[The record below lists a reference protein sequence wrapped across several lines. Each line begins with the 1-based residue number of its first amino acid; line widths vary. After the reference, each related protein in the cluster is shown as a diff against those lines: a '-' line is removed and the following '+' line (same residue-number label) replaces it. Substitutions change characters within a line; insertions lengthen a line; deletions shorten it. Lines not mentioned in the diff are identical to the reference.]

1 MAVSTQKVRYDYPMM
16 YSIVL
21 VLHLLTSTV
30 TGLVIVYS
38 LYALWSRADALYR
51 LCALLL
57 GAIAAFEVL
66 SGTALAVL
74 SPTLSA
80 SALSI
85 HIFEYLSVCLV
96 AEWLLFAR
104 MRKVSLVF
112 PLAAA
117 ASPVVASVAL
127 FVVAI
132 SFGF

>member
-1 MAVSTQKVRYDYPMM
+1 MM

-21 VLHLLTSTV
+21 ALHLLTAAV

-38 LYALWSRADALYR
+38 LYVLWRRSDTLYR
-51 LCALLL
+51 LCALVL
-57 GAIAAFEVL
+57 GSVAAFEVFT
-66 SGTALAVL
+66 GTALAVL

-80 SALSI
+80 SALSV
-85 HIFEYLSVCLV
+85 HIFEYLGVCLV

-104 MRKVSLVF
+104 MRKVSLAF

-117 ASPVVASVAL
+117 ASPALASIAL
-127 FVVAI
+127 FVAAI